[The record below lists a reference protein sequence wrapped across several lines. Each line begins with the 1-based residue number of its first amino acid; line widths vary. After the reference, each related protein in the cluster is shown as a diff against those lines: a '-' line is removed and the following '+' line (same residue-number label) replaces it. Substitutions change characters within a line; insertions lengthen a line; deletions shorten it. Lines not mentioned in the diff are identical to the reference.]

1 MSVTA
6 VLHDPCGASRLVVRA
21 AMCALLAAVAVL
33 GVLLVA
39 DDVADAVVASP
50 TTTPSWSYDH
60 AANRPA
66 TGVEDDGRSNAVE
79 RPVAAAS
86 GHVLAPADE
95 PSAPNTA
102 RNFSNYGGEFL
113 DDAIRSPVVRP
124 DLGNLSS
131 KIQRQMGT
139 RGWTPDL
146 IDEAVLQGRGFP
158 AVNKL
163 GGANTPATRY
173 VHLRTGQSVVIDN
186 ATGEVIHVG
195 GPGFRY

>member
-1 MSVTA
+1 MAGFARRLTTWLACVLPLVAGVLTLVGTA
-6 VLHDPCGASRLVVRA
+6 TTA
-21 AMCALLAAVAVL
+21 LAASAS
-33 GVLLVA
+33 
-39 DDVADAVVASP
+39 VASTDEWAP
-50 TTTPSWSYDH
+50 IALARDEGLEVEQASARAVGDRTSQRGYDDF
-60 AANRPA
+60 ANLAR
-66 TGVEDDGRSNAVE
+66 
-79 RPVAAAS
+79 AS
-86 GHVLAPADE
+86 GRLGGYRL
-95 PSAPNTA
+95 APNTT
-102 RNFSNYGGEFL
+102 RSFGNYGGEFL

-146 IDEAVLQGRGFP
+146 IDEAVQQGRAFP

-173 VHLRTGQSVVIDN
+173 VHPGTGQSVVIDN
-186 ATGEVIHVG
+186 ATGQVIQVG